1 MLNYRKNDKKLPF
14 LQQSRDQENV
24 VKNQGETE
32 ILDAMKLIEGQDVKF
47 IDENQTTKEKGKKGK
62 PTPQPT
68 LQLMSDLGN
77 LRQHTTVMRI

>member
-1 MLNYRKNDKKLPF
+1 MLNYRKNVKKL
-14 LQQSRDQENV
+14 QSRDQENV

-77 LRQHTTVMRI
+77 VRQHNIVMRI